1 MVDTWPPTLD
11 ELALDMSDRTTTAEQ
26 IKAESG
32 DVLQLDLDAAVEF
45 VEGVRPGFNYAND
58 ALSDCPAPTR
68 TIRLGT
74 LRLARR
80 WYDRRRSPD
89 GLVYQGNDGGSS
101 RIPSVDPDIER
112 MLGIGRYHGPVFA

>member
-1 MVDTWPPTLD
+1 MGETWPPTLD
-11 ELALDMSDRTTTAEQ
+11 ELALDMSDRTTPAET
-26 IKAESG
+26 IKAQSG
-32 DVLQLDLDAAVEF
+32 DVLQIVLDAAVAF
-45 VEGVRPGFNYAND
+45 VERVRPGFNYTND
-58 ALSDCPAPTR
+58 ATSDCPAPTKDM
-68 TIRLGT
+68 RLGT

-112 MLGIGRYHGPVFA
+112 LLGIGRYRGPVFA